1 MKKFYVSLMA
11 LTMLLLPSTTWA
23 DTVKCLVL
31 TESSGTV
38 SKFALADSPIV
49 TYEGNDLVV
58 ACNEQTLTIG
68 LEGLKLGFGEMEA
81 TSINGIAADGSEKV
95 RSLFSFGVAQFE
107 GLQPG
112 ASVWVYSISG
122 NCLETAKADDNG
134 RVEVSLNNL
143 PKGIYI
149 IGTPTR
155 SFKIKK

>member
-1 MKKFYVSLMA
+1 MKKLYVSLMA
-11 LTMLLLPSTTWA
+11 FTMLLLSSKTWA

-38 SKFALADSPIV
+38 NKFALADSPIV

-58 ACNEQTLTIG
+58 TCKDQTLTIG
-68 LEGLKLGFGEMEA
+68 LEGLKLGYGEMET
-81 TSINGIAADGSEKV
+81 TSINDIIVDGSEKV

-112 ASVWVYSISG
+112 ANIRVYSISG
-122 NCLETAKADDNG
+122 NCLETAKADGNG

-149 IGTPTR
+149 INTPTR
-155 SFKIKK
+155 SFKIKN